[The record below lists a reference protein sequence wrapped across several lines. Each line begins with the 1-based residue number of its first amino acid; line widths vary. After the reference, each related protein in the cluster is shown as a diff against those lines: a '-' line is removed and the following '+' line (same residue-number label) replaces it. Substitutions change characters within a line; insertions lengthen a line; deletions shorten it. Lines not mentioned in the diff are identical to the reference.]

1 MELRQLRY
9 FAVLA
14 EELNFTRAAA
24 RLHISQPPL
33 SLQIAQLERELGVKL
48 FDRNNRRVA
57 LTEAGEA
64 FLNDV
69 RVTLGRLK
77 DATVRAQA
85 VDQGLAGRIE
95 IGLSGSHFMGPA
107 PALIARY
114 RRTHPQVSVLLNEMS
129 PAAQIEALR
138 GHRIDLSIS
147 RTRVDDEELQ
157 SQPLWPDPVAVA
169 LPAGHRLAGRK
180 RLALADLAREPF
192 VVLRQDTS
200 AYARWLAEACARE
213 GFVPDVAQ
221 SVAEVPAQLALV
233 AAGLGVALAPESAC
247 RQMEGRIAVCALP
260 AALSQ
265 AMVYAVTRRQDA
277 AARWTV
283 SCRPPRR
290 AARASGT
297 R

>member
-1 MELRQLRY
+1 
-9 FAVLA
+9 
-14 EELNFTRAAA
+14 
-24 RLHISQPPL
+24 
-33 SLQIAQLERELGVKL
+33 
-48 FDRNNRRVA
+48 
-57 LTEAGEA
+57 
-64 FLNDV
+64 
-69 RVTLGRLK
+69 
-77 DATVRAQA
+77 
-85 VDQGLAGRIE
+85 
-95 IGLSGSHFMGPA
+95 MGPA

-114 RRTHPQVSVLLNEMS
+114 RRTHSQVSVLLNEMS

-147 RTRVDDEELQ
+147 RTRVDDELQ

-213 GFVPDVAQ
+213 GFMPDVAQ

-265 AMVYAVTRRQDA
+265 AMVYAVTRRQGRRRALDSFLQA
-277 AARWTV
+277 AAQGG
-283 SCRPPRR
+283 PR
-290 AARASGT
+290 
-297 R
+297 

>member
-1 MELRQLRY
+1 
-9 FAVLA
+9 
-14 EELNFTRAAA
+14 
-24 RLHISQPPL
+24 
-33 SLQIAQLERELGVKL
+33 
-48 FDRNNRRVA
+48 
-57 LTEAGEA
+57 
-64 FLNDV
+64 
-69 RVTLGRLK
+69 
-77 DATVRAQA
+77 
-85 VDQGLAGRIE
+85 
-95 IGLSGSHFMGPA
+95 MGPA

-114 RRTHPQVSVLLNEMS
+114 RRTHSQVSVLLNEMS

-213 GFVPDVAQ
+213 GFMPDVAQ

-233 AAGLGVALAPESAC
+233 AAGLGVALAPNPPVARWKAASRCARCPPRC
-247 RQMEGRIAVCALP
+247 RRPWCTRSRGGR
-260 AALSQ
+260 
-265 AMVYAVTRRQDA
+265 DA

-290 AARASGT
+290 AARASRT